1 MIMGC
6 EGVVIRAGVRMARGV
21 VPGWWDVTGE
31 GRGRRVFVEGE
42 ECRRTIVSN
51 TPPGYR
57 TESEV
62 TDG

>member
-21 VPGWWDVTGE
+21 VPCWWGRDGW

-42 ECRRTIVSN
+42 EQRRAIVSN
-51 TPPGYR
+51 TPLGYR
-57 TESEV
+57 PSRR
-62 TDG
+62 